1 MRCPP
6 APGRPVTHSF
16 RAVVTGSEMVE
27 DGMTA
32 KPGGGLL
39 TGTDRPGG
47 GGGFF
52 NSTTELKP
60 EGSTERAGIRAPT
73 DPCLK
78 PTPVP
83 DTLCRSTKKSLQC
96 RHHYIGENLK
106 KKIKKHLRVAD
117 GPLKTKCFN
126 YSFTFSM
133 ENNFESPLQVTM
145 KTTFALLK

>member
-1 MRCPP
+1 MGIFTGLAPLRVTPCVLFEAPVTQVRCEVPHI
-6 APGRPVTHSF
+6 PGRPLTHSF

-60 EGSTERAGIRAPT
+60 EGSREGAGIR
-73 DPCLK
+73 DPQ
-78 PTPVP
+78 TP
-83 DTLCRSTKKSLQC
+83 
-96 RHHYIGENLK
+96 G
-106 KKIKKHLRVAD
+106 
-117 GPLKTKCFN
+117 
-126 YSFTFSM
+126 
-133 ENNFESPLQVTM
+133 
-145 KTTFALLK
+145 

>member
-1 MRCPP
+1 MRCPT
-6 APGRPVTHSF
+6 APGRALTHSF

-60 EGSTERAGIRAPT
+60 EGSREGAGIRAPT
-73 DPCLK
+73 DPWLK

-83 DTLCRSTKKSLQC
+83 DTLCRRTKKSMQW

-106 KKIKKHLRVAD
+106 KNLQEA
-117 GPLKTKCFN
+117 L
-126 YSFTFSM
+126 
-133 ENNFESPLQVTM
+133 ESG
-145 KTTFALLK
+145 

>member
-1 MRCPP
+1 
-6 APGRPVTHSF
+6 
-16 RAVVTGSEMVE
+16 MVE

-60 EGSTERAGIRAPT
+60 EGSREGAGIRAPT
-73 DPCLK
+73 DLWLK

-83 DTLCRSTKKSLQC
+83 HTLCR
-96 RHHYIGENLK
+96 
-106 KKIKKHLRVAD
+106 RVCSAD
-117 GPLKTKCFN
+117 ITILGKN
-126 YSFTFSM
+126 
-133 ENNFESPLQVTM
+133 
-145 KTTFALLK
+145 